1 MTPRLQSAV
10 LPCVVASLAACQPK
24 AAPPH
29 PNRLSQLDSAQAV
42 SQALSAALEGVRLR
56 QDSSHSAFLR
66 VKSFRRDAM
75 GIDITFVPFGPR
87 LRGDEIQVRL
97 VQFDTAIAI
106 RVQLP
111 R

>member
-1 MTPRLQSAV
+1 
-10 LPCVVASLAACQPK
+10 
-24 AAPPH
+24 
-29 PNRLSQLDSAQAV
+29 
-42 SQALSAALEGVRLR
+42 
-56 QDSSHSAFLR
+56 
-66 VKSFRRDAM
+66 M